1 MQEGP
6 EASQL
11 CPPAQQGDLELSV
24 LGGGGGKEAA
34 SRNVSM
40 TLGLV
45 LGLRSGKDSGRKGQ
59 ENQERGH

>member
-24 LGGGGGKEAA
+24 LGGGE
-34 SRNVSM
+34 V
-40 TLGLV
+40 
-45 LGLRSGKDSGRKGQ
+45 
-59 ENQERGH
+59 ERRLLPGM

>member
-34 SRNVSM
+34 SRNGTGLQGMIWVILGAGGSM
-40 TLGLV
+40 LKAEYLV
-45 LGLRSGKDSGRKGQ
+45 
-59 ENQERGH
+59 